1 MICFSSLTVD
11 VHVNVQDMVTAMV
24 STTHSWCQDNA
35 VYIGNT
41 LDFATQPES
50 WSISAFPTG
59 LSQRRAAPH
68 FTDNH
73 LHDASDSKGKPCAM
87 TSWMGSYLSAGWKH
101 WSLDPAWCS
110 LQRWQFCPV
119 ASLWC
124 CCLGVSSR
132 SCWPGSI
139 CPAAAVAPAV
149 GSESLRKPLLPRG
162 LPVVPSCECSG
173 WENNT
178 DLWKDPPSVWTAHIP
193 QRTNEP
199 RDDGLFFKGW
209 LSSLSCSPLLLLLFL
224 LLYRTGPSSVS
235 LA

>member
-1 MICFSSLTVD
+1 MEV
-11 VHVNVQDMVTAMV
+11 
-24 STTHSWCQDNA
+24 
-35 VYIGNT
+35 
-41 LDFATQPES
+41 
-50 WSISAFPTG
+50 FPLIPTD
-59 LSQRRAAPH
+59 LSQLLNGQQLLILPTMISMLQRE
-68 FTDNH
+68 
-73 LHDASDSKGKPCAM
+73 PCEM

-110 LQRWQFCPV
+110 LQRRQFCPV

-139 CPAAAVAPAV
+139 CSAAVAPAV
-149 GSESLRKPLLPRG
+149 GSESQRKPLLPRG

-199 RDDGLFFKGW
+199 RDDGLFFKRW
-209 LSSLSCSPLLLLLFL
+209 
-224 LLYRTGPSSVS
+224 
-235 LA
+235 